1 MLDKSLLNAYGEPV
15 HTHPLSLHLPS
26 PSGSQE
32 AEFLPDRRQT
42 ALRSVAGGEPHALLY
57 GSSFCAKAFA
67 PVKGKGHSHHT
78 AGNLRLVSLSLFALV
93 AAHANKCLFGQRGV
107 NTSSYIP
114 PAAPD
119 VAGQLRYGCVR
130 CNRCALESVLSAHW
144 SHGHP
149 ACSALSVIDFVFF
162 LLARHSAS
170 SLALCS
176 CFVRQFPIA
185 PCTSIRLRKCLRLR
199 LWLATHGVCRS
210 AYGLRCAAAQCSVKS
225 VLQRLWRARAQST
238 PSFGWFFIPIP
249 CKPNT
254 LTALGGVRAVS

>member
-15 HTHPLSLHLPS
+15 HTHSLSLHLPS

-32 AEFLPDRRQT
+32 DEFLPDRRQT

-78 AGNLRLVSLSLFALV
+78 AANLRLVSLSLFAPV
-93 AAHANKCLFGQRGV
+93 AAHANKCLFGQRSV
-107 NTSSYIP
+107 NTSSYVP
-114 PAAPD
+114 PTAPD
-119 VAGQLRYGCVR
+119 VAGQFRYGCVR
-130 CNRCALESVLSAHW
+130 CNRYASESVLSAHW

-149 ACSALSVIDFVFF
+149 ACPALSVIT
-162 LLARHSAS
+162 
-170 SLALCS
+170 
-176 CFVRQFPIA
+176 IA
-185 PCTSIRLRKCLRLR
+185 PCTSIRLRKCLRLL

-210 AYGLRCAAAQCSVKS
+210 AYSLCCAAAQCSVKS
-225 VLQRLWRARAQST
+225 VLQRLWRAWAHSP
-238 PSFGWFFIPIP
+238 PSFGWFSIPIP

-254 LTALGGVRAVS
+254 LTAFGGVRAVS